1 MAVTNKVGQI
11 LHSYMYGVIIMNIF
25 LLILIFVINLIL
37 TSVTTT
43 FSSDGY
49 GEYIYCFLLNLSANL
64 NNIYYISMHI
74 LIYIHRTLHARVLRR
89 DHKLNFK
96 NCIKSLDELAETDTL
111 IMDDYFFMDK
121 IFNTDDFCYILNE

>member
-1 MAVTNKVGQI
+1 M
-11 LHSYMYGVIIMNIF
+11 
-25 LLILIFVINLIL
+25 
-37 TSVTTT
+37 
-43 FSSDGY
+43 
-49 GEYIYCFLLNLSANL
+49 
-64 NNIYYISMHI
+64 
-74 LIYIHRTLHARVLRR
+74 RR